1 MIEKRHKSF
10 VTTNGLFPVDNICN
24 KIGTGKTIE
33 MLLQMYPKLTKED
46 IFEAVHFYADN
57 TSIPSM
63 DTDKLLKVENT
74 GTQDEIVIE
83 VTNLNQIV
91 YIKLL
96 SVGHEYYKEIED
108 FSRLMNQGLRI
119 TTLLNIEQFEDNI
132 VLKDELGL
140 VVNEAMQLAVPEIV
154 NDFDMTKNDLD
165 YNEFKN
171 RRSTIDGS

>member
-1 MIEKRHKSF
+1 MRKDISHQQQ
-10 VTTNGLFPVDNICN
+10 TDLFVDNICN

>member
-1 MIEKRHKSF
+1 M
-10 VTTNGLFPVDNICN
+10 
-24 KIGTGKTIE
+24 
-33 MLLQMYPKLTKED
+33 
-46 IFEAVHFYADN
+46 
-57 TSIPSM
+57 
-63 DTDKLLKVENT
+63 
-74 GTQDEIVIE
+74 
-83 VTNLNQIV
+83 

>member
-10 VTTNGLFPVDNICN
+10 VTTNGLVPVDNICN

-108 FSRLMNQGLRI
+108 FSRLMNQGLFPLSLSIGSRCVAWRTDDI
-119 TTLLNIEQFEDNI
+119 SKWN
-132 VLKDELGL
+132 KKLGGT
-140 VVNEAMQLAVPEIV
+140 N
-154 NDFDMTKNDLD
+154 
-165 YNEFKN
+165 
-171 RRSTIDGS
+171 